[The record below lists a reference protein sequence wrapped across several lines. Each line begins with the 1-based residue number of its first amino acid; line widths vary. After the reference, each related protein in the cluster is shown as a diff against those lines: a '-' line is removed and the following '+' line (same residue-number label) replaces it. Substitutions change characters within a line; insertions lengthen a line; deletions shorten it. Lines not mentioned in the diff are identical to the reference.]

1 MSNKIL
7 NQCCCGSTTE
17 STCKKEENNLC
28 PICKASGVKVKNI
41 TVKHLVLETLTELVG
56 DTDYY
61 ICMNEE
67 CDIVYYNQETG
78 IKFDKL
84 QVRVPIWFKKDANPK
99 YVCYCS
105 KITEEQVINAV
116 IKDGAKSVKDIVTLT
131 GAMKNAQCQK
141 NNPLGKCC
149 HQIIQDAIDKG
160 LSMK

>member
-1 MSNKIL
+1 MSNVL
-7 NQCCCGSTTE
+7 NQCYCGSTTE
-17 STCKKEENNLC
+17 STCEKEESNLC
-28 PICKASGVKVKNI
+28 PICKAAGVKVKNI
-41 TVKHLVLETLTELVG
+41 TVKHLVLEALTELAS

-61 ICMNEE
+61 ICMNDK
-67 CDIVYYNQETG
+67 CDIIYYNQETG

-99 YVCYCS
+99 YACYCS
-105 KITEEQVINAV
+105 KVTEEQVINAV

-149 HQIIQDAIDKG
+149 HQMIQDAIDKG